1 MGNWNSIPLLFPDVC
16 KGGGTKIDKCKNGHH
31 CGSSRSDFGNRVVDH
46 FLRLWLLLR
55 NRSRSGI
62 FPCLDQ
68 RDFDCAGNPVHY
80 RKLEGKN
87 VSSEE
92 WPAGQS
98 LKQVLF
104 IIMSLLV
111 FFVLFLLA
119 GYIVAGIVFLSMVFW
134 KEYKWYVAV
143 LLSAGITLIF
153 YVLFNHLL
161 KVHLPIGGMLF

>member
-1 MGNWNSIPLLFPDVC
+1 MTNAKTGIIAGVAVLTLGIVSLIISFDYGYYSEIGPGPGFFPVW
-16 KGGGTKIDKCKNGHH
+16 I
-31 CGSSRSDFGNRVVDH
+31 
-46 FLRLWLLLR
+46 
-55 NRSRSGI
+55 SGI
-62 FPCLDQ
+62 LIVLAILYIIENL
-68 RDFDCAGNPVHY
+68 R
-80 RKLEGKN
+80 GKN

>member
-1 MGNWNSIPLLFPDVC
+1 
-16 KGGGTKIDKCKNGHH
+16 
-31 CGSSRSDFGNRVVDH
+31 
-46 FLRLWLLLR
+46 
-55 NRSRSGI
+55 
-62 FPCLDQ
+62 
-68 RDFDCAGNPVHY
+68 
-80 RKLEGKN
+80 
-87 VSSEE
+87 
-92 WPAGQS
+92 
-98 LKQVLF
+98 
-104 IIMSLLV
+104 MSLLV

>member
-1 MGNWNSIPLLFPDVC
+1 MCAKGEERKLTNAKTGIIAGVAVLTLGIVSLIISFDYGYYSEIGPGPGFFPVW
-16 KGGGTKIDKCKNGHH
+16 I
-31 CGSSRSDFGNRVVDH
+31 
-46 FLRLWLLLR
+46 
-55 NRSRSGI
+55 SGI
-62 FPCLDQ
+62 LIVLAILYIIENL
-68 RDFDCAGNPVHY
+68 R
-80 RKLEGKN
+80 GKN